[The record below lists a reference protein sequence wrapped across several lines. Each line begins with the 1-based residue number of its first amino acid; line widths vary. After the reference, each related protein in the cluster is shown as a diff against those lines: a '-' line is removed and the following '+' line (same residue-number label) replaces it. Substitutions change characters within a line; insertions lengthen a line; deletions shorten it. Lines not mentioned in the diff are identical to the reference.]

1 MPSAPGLS
9 GRARGADRA
18 GPTRLR
24 IHETEVSSS
33 VVENMAMDVYDSSF
47 FRLREVRA
55 RKPERDYIF
64 PSGKRFQTSR
74 SGIRTIY
81 LDSSSHPS

>member
-9 GRARGADRA
+9 GRARGADKV

-33 VVENMAMDVYDSSF
+33 IVENMAMDVCGAVFRIEGSSRENF
-47 FRLREVRA
+47 GDRIYFRVESGL
-55 RKPERDYIF
+55 KPQGAGYELYI
-64 PSGKRFQTSR
+64 
-74 SGIRTIY
+74 
-81 LDSSSHPS
+81 